1 MTAVLIGG
9 EAGIGKTSPL
19 ERFTQDLPHIA
30 RALWGACDVL
40 GCRAAP
46 GQACS
51 YRL

>member
-1 MTAVLIGG
+1 MPAVLIGG
-9 EAGIGKTSPL
+9 DAGIGKTSPL
-19 ERFTQDLPHIA
+19 ERFTQDLPPIA
-30 RALWGACDVL
+30 RVLGGVGDVL